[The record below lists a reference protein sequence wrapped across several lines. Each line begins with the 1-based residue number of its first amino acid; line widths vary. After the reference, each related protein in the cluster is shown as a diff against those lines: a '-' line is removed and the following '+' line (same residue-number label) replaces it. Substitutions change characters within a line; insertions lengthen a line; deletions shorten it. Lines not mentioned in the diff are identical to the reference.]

1 MGVRVVERHRLSE
14 KVVREAEPRGDDY
27 QLFDADV
34 RGFALVVYRSGTR
47 AFALHYRFRGRLR
60 RFTIGKW
67 PEWSVAAARERAR
80 ILRRDIDAGIDPQAE
95 RQELRA
101 AATVDGLVDRYCRE
115 HLPRLAPR
123 NASDQASMLR
133 QLVLPHW
140 RNRPVAEITPAD
152 VERVLG
158 IVAQG
163 RARPAKKD
171 APSRR
176 KRHLEPARPTPV
188 RANRCG
194 EVLRKMFALAVE
206 WGMRADNPAL
216 RFRKRAE
223 VERDRF
229 LSPDELRRVV
239 AALESAS
246 DQRMA
251 GIVTML
257 LLTGARLGEVRCARF
272 EQFNLELAI
281 WTKQAATTK
290 QRRVHRLPISPE
302 VVALIRLRRASV
314 PPGCPWLFPGDVEGQ
329 PVQDLRR
336 FWSGICA
343 EAGVDGLRLHDLR
356 HSFASFLVSGGAS
369 LEMIGK
375 LLGHTQART
384 TQRYAHLL
392 DSPLR
397 AGVASVGAL
406 VQPRLRVVGDD

>member
-1 MGVRVVERHRLSE
+1 MTERQKLSE
-14 KVVREAEPRGDDY
+14 KIVREAVPRADDF
-27 QLFDADV
+27 QVFDQEV

-47 AFALHYRFRGRLR
+47 AFALHYRIRGRLR
-60 RFTIGKW
+60 RYTIGRW
-67 PEWSVAAARERAR
+67 PEWSVSAARERAR
-80 ILRRDIDAGIDPQAE
+80 LLRREIDAGLDPLAE
-95 RQELRA
+95 RQEQRA
-101 AATVDGLVDRYCRE
+101 AATVDALVDRYCRE

-133 QLVLPHW
+133 QLVLPQW
-140 RNRPVAEITPAD
+140 RGRPVAEITPAD
-152 VERVLG
+152 VERVLS
-158 IVAQG
+158 IVALG
-163 RARPAKKD
+163 RARPSKPS

-194 EVLRKMFALAVE
+194 EVLRKMFGLAVE
-206 WGMRADNPAL
+206 WGMRPDNPAG
-216 RFRKRAE
+216 RFRKRPE

-229 LSPDELRRVV
+229 LSADELRRVV
-239 AALESAS
+239 AALEASPNQSA
-246 DQRMA
+246 A
-251 GIVTML
+251 GVVTML

-290 QRRVHRLPISPE
+290 QRRVHRLPVSPE
-302 VVALIRLRRASV
+302 VVALVRLRRAAV
-314 PPGCPWLFPGDVEGQ
+314 PPGCPWLFPGEVEGQ
-329 PVQDLRR
+329 PLQDLRR
-336 FWSGICA
+336 FWSGVCA

-384 TQRYAHLL
+384 TMRYAHLM

-406 VQPRLRVVGDD
+406 VRPRLRLVGDD